1 MDRLNKNLHVILK
14 FSKRS
19 KTPGITLRNMPFS
32 EGNQLFV
39 DDFQKM
45 NFIFWMKQ
53 MLVCFNLQSN
63 GTGTGS

>member
-32 EGNQLFV
+32 EGNQLFPC
-39 DDFQKM
+39 DFYALLDEIHADMVPFTKKW
-45 NFIFWMKQ
+45 N
-53 MLVCFNLQSN
+53 
-63 GTGTGS
+63 

>member
-1 MDRLNKNLHVILK
+1 MLSPNLPSSPKHRRPLQK
-14 FSKRS
+14 S
-19 KTPGITLRNMPFS
+19 MPFS
-32 EGNQLFV
+32 EGNQLFA